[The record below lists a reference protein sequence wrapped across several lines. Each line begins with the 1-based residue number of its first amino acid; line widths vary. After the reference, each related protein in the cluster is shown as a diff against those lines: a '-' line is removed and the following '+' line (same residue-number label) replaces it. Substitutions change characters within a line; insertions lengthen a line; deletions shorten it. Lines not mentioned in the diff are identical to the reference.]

1 MSQRPTRILL
11 AALCSLAVAN
21 AHAADDDTL
30 STDRPGVAES
40 SQVVGEG
47 RVQLETGAQWER
59 LRNDDEHS
67 RTLSTPTLLRIGL
80 GESSELRIETDGRS
94 IIHDHTPG
102 TEPSTTAG
110 WADTEVGLKWHLA
123 DGQGTHPSL
132 GVLLHAALP
141 SGSEALRGHGLR
153 PSLRL
158 SAEWELA
165 DGVALGLMPGV
176 GSDSDDAGKRYGY
189 GILAVNL
196 AKDLGER
203 AHGFLEL
210 AAPQVAR
217 ADHGGTQLLVD
228 TGVTW
233 ALNKDCQLDFALTH
247 GLNHRTPDL
256 GLAFGLSVRR

>member
-11 AALCSLAVAN
+11 AALCSFAIAN
-21 AHAADDDTL
+21 AHAADDDTIT
-30 STDRPGVAES
+30 TDRPGVAES
-40 SQVVGEG
+40 SQVVGKG
-47 RVQLETGAQWER
+47 RVQLETSVQWER
-59 LRNDDEHS
+59 LRSDDEHS

-94 IIHDHTPG
+94 IIHDNTPG
-102 TEPSTTAG
+102 AAPVTTAG
-110 WADTEVGLKWHLA
+110 WADTEVGFKWHLA
-123 DGQGTHPSL
+123 DAQGTRPSL

-165 DGVALGLMPGV
+165 DGYALGLMPGV
-176 GSDSDDAGKRYGY
+176 GSDSDDNGQRYGY
-189 GILAVNL
+189 GVLAANL
-196 AKDLGER
+196 GKDFGEH
-203 AHGFLEL
+203 AHGFVEL

-217 ADHGGTQLLVD
+217 AAHGGIQLLAD
-228 TGVTW
+228 AGVTY
-233 ALNKDCQLDFALTH
+233 ALNKDCQVDVAVTH
-247 GLNHRTPDL
+247 GLNRRTPDL